1 MKETVFQQ
9 TELEKLDTQM
19 QKQKQEIPTNSLIH
33 ILYPKQKF
41 RENGS

>member
-19 QKQKQEIPTNSLIH
+19 QNQKQEIQTNSLIH
-33 ILYPKQKF
+33 ILSPVQKF